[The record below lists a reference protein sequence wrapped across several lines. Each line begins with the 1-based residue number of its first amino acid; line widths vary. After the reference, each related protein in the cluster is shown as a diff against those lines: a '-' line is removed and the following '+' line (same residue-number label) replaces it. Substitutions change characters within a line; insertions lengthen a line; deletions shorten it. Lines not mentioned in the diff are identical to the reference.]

1 MNDERLKRIQF
12 RAWRRGFKE
21 LDLVMGPFADARL
34 AELDEDA
41 LVAFEALLDA
51 PDQSVYAW
59 VCELEPTPPAFQTP
73 VMDMIRRF
81 HGPQASGPEAPT
93 HG

>member
-1 MNDERLKRIQF
+1 MNQDRLKRIQF

-34 AELDEDA
+34 ADLDEAA
-41 LVAFEALLDA
+41 LAAFEALLDA
-51 PDQSVYAW
+51 PDQAVYAW

-73 VMDMIRRF
+73 VMDMIRAF
-81 HGPQASGPEAPT
+81 HAGPEAPT

>member
-1 MNDERLKRIQF
+1 MSDERRRRLRF

-21 LDLVMGPFADARL
+21 LDLVLGPFADARL
-34 AELDEDA
+34 DELDSSGLD
-41 LVAFEALLDA
+41 AFEALLDA
-51 PDQSVYAW
+51 PDPAVYAW

-73 VMDMIRRF
+73 VLDMIRRF
-81 HGPQASGPEAPT
+81 HGPEGAR